1 MCALIRMMSWLL
13 VIGLAG
19 CATGTPH
26 NLLQSDRADTHLGWQ
41 PAPEN
46 QLAYSV
52 ATSSGIARL
61 VLDRLPENLNRVT
74 LDLPGMQEVEGVQW
88 RGDDGKN
95 AMLYSG
101 HSGEP
106 GVTLEQR
113 RRGFTLYIEGPALD
127 RIRVGGLLTVVDF
140 YRG

>member
-1 MCALIRMMSWLL
+1 MLSWLL
-13 VIGLAG
+13 VVGLAG
-19 CATGTPH
+19 CATGTPQ

-52 ATSSGIARL
+52 ATASGIARL
-61 VLDRLPENLNRVT
+61 ALDPLPENLDRVT
-74 LDLPGMQEVEGVQW
+74 LDLPGMQRVEGVQW
-88 RGDDGKN
+88 RGDDGKS

-101 HSGEP
+101 GAGEQ

-113 RRGFTLYIEGPALD
+113 RRGFRLRIDGPALD
-127 RIRVGGLLTVVDF
+127 LIRVGGLLTVVDF